1 MKGAMAPLSTQ
12 MQQENEKYRKAA
24 NRVGLWPDCKK
35 FLKPDMVF
43 KGAKS
48 RGATGKR
55 PCRRTGVESGGRR
68 RTPSAWG

>member
-48 RGATGKR
+48 RGATGQR
-55 PCRRTGVESGGRR
+55 SCRRTGVESGYRR